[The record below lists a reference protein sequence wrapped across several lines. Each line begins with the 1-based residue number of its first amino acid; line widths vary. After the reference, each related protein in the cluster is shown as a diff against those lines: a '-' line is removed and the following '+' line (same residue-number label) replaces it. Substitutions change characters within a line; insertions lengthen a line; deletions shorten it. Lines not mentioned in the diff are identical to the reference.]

1 MATHE
6 FWINRNNNS
15 LFQLVNTIFNLMVPI
30 GEMETS
36 GLSFA
41 IAGEINATR
50 FIRLRQAHSFTADAV
65 VVPPS
70 ITFLNNDTALSH
82 FVNLYQAH
90 LSTFRLNNFG
100 WFLFNWAQ
108 SKYNKT
114 ALISTIKYKIFYFT
128 ISFAYHIRTKLNR
141 LTSNMVGGFMDIWEV
156 VVRAPIIS
164 EGKT

>member
-1 MATHE
+1 METHE

-30 GEMETS
+30 ETT

-41 IAGEINATR
+41 LAGEINATR

-90 LSTFRLNNFG
+90 LSTFRVNN
-100 WFLFNWAQ
+100 
-108 SKYNKT
+108 
-114 ALISTIKYKIFYFT
+114 
-128 ISFAYHIRTKLNR
+128 
-141 LTSNMVGGFMDIWEV
+141 VG
-156 VVRAPIIS
+156 
-164 EGKT
+164 